1 MLSKN
6 MCGPVPYTVRHPCKT
21 RTLAVAASLCRR
33 CCPAGG
39 RSTMAS
45 MRPPI
50 LRTIDLM
57 KQEWKKNPIKMHF
70 SFRQK
75 VAFSLFT
82 NVKCHDISRRFF
94 HNGTHFFRNHPL
106 KTSSCLRGEGRPHG
120 PTFAD
125 AREGLYFI
133 PRQHKE
139 LLLFDW

>member
-1 MLSKN
+1 MAGAICPLLGTHRVYVCIKN
-6 MCGPVPYTVRHPCKT
+6 LCGTPPYPYTFRHPCKT

-57 KQEWKKNPIKMHF
+57 KKEWKRKNPIKMHF

-94 HNGTHFFRNHPL
+94 HNGTHFFSPF
-106 KTSSCLRGEGRPHG
+106 SSLSLP
-120 PTFAD
+120 
-125 AREGLYFI
+125 
-133 PRQHKE
+133 K
-139 LLLFDW
+139 

>member
-1 MLSKN
+1 
-6 MCGPVPYTVRHPCKT
+6 MCGPHIPYTFRHPSKT
-21 RTLAVAASLCRR
+21 RTLVVAAYLCRR

-133 PRQHKE
+133 PRQQKE
-139 LLLFDW
+139 LLLFDL